1 MFEVILSI
9 FCVSI
14 DGFFT
19 GSAIGL
25 KNTKISLKKLIII
38 SLIPIIMA
46 YPIMFFG
53 YKMSN
58 IITND
63 IIRIIGFTLF
73 FIMAIN
79 SYFEIEK
86 NEEIKDINLL
96 NSLSIGLS
104 IGLDSSVCAF
114 TLALEKYN
122 PFITPIYFGISHFI
136 LIWLGNVLFDKR
148 INNKYIKY
156 LSPITFLIL
165 AILRLF

>member
-1 MFEVILSI
+1 MFEVIISVL
-9 FCVSI
+9 CVSI

-25 KNTKISLKKLIII
+25 KNTKIKLSKLIII
-38 SLIPIIMA
+38 GIIPILMA

-53 YKMSN
+53 YKLSN
-58 IITND
+58 IINND
-63 IIRIIGFTLF
+63 IIKIIGFTLF
-73 FIMAIN
+73 LLISIN
-79 SYFEIEK
+79 SLIEIEK
-86 NEEIKDINLL
+86 EKEINELNLIT
-96 NSLSIGLS
+96 SISIGLS
-104 IGLDSSVCAF
+104 VGLDSSVCAF

-136 LIWLGNVLFDKR
+136 LIWLGNILFNKR

>member
-1 MFEVILSI
+1 MFEVIISVI
-9 FCVSI
+9 CVSI

-19 GSAIGL
+19 GSAMGL
-25 KNTKISLKKLIII
+25 KNTKIKLSKLIII
-38 SLIPIIMA
+38 GLIPIIMA
-46 YPIMFFG
+46 YPVMFFG
-53 YKMSN
+53 NKLSN

-63 IIRIIGFTLF
+63 IIKIIGFTLF
-73 FIMAIN
+73 LIMSIN
-79 SYFEIEK
+79 SFI
-86 NEEIKDINLL
+86 EIKKDKEIKEINLL
-96 NSLSIGLS
+96 TSLSIGLS

-136 LIWLGNVLFDKR
+136 LIWLGNKLFNKK

-165 AILRLF
+165 ALFRLF

>member
-1 MFEVILSI
+1 MFKVILSI
-9 FCVSI
+9 ICVSI

-25 KNTKISLKKLIII
+25 KDTKISLKKLLII
-38 SLIPIIMA
+38 SLMPILMA
-46 YPIMFFG
+46 YPVMFFG
-53 YKMSN
+53 YKISN

-79 SYFEIEK
+79 SYFEIENNK
-86 NEEIKDINLL
+86 NIKDINIINCLAL
-96 NSLSIGLS
+96 GLS
-104 IGLDSSVCAF
+104 LGLDSSTCAF

-136 LIWLGNVLFDKR
+136 LIWLGNISFNKR

-165 AILRLF
+165 AIIRLF

>member
-9 FCVSI
+9 ICVSI

-25 KNTKISLKKLIII
+25 KNTKISFKKLFII
-38 SLIPIIMA
+38 SIIPILMA
-46 YPIMFFG
+46 YPVMFFG
-53 YKMSN
+53 YKISN

-63 IIRIIGFTLF
+63 IVKIIGFTLF

-86 NEEIKDINLL
+86 NKEKKDIDLA

-104 IGLDSSVCAF
+104 VGLDSSVCAF
-114 TLALEKYN
+114 TLALERYN

-136 LIWLGNVLFDKR
+136 LIWLGNILFNKR

-156 LSPITFLIL
+156 LSPITFIIL
-165 AILRLF
+165 AICRLF

>member
-9 FCVSI
+9 ICVSI

-25 KNTKISLKKLIII
+25 KNTKISLKKLLLI
-38 SLIPIIMA
+38 SLIPILMA
-46 YPIMFFG
+46 YPVMFFG
-53 YKMSN
+53 YKISN

-63 IIRIIGFTLF
+63 IIKIIGFTLF

-86 NEEIKDINLL
+86 DEEIKDINLT
-96 NSLSIGLS
+96 NSISIGLS
-104 IGLDSSVCAF
+104 VGLDSSVCAF

-136 LIWLGNVLFDKR
+136 LIWLGNILFNKR

-165 AILRLF
+165 AVIRLF

>member
-9 FCVSI
+9 ICVSI

-19 GSAIGL
+19 GCAIGL
-25 KNTKISLKKLIII
+25 KNTKIKLSKLLIISI
-38 SLIPIIMA
+38 IPILMA
-46 YPIMFFG
+46 YPVMFFG
-53 YKMSN
+53 NKISN

-73 FIMAIN
+73 FLMSIN
-79 SYFEIEK
+79 AYFEIEK
-86 NEEIKDINLL
+86 NKEIKEIDLL

-114 TLALEKYN
+114 TLAIEKHN
-122 PFITPIYFGISHFI
+122 PYITPLYFGISHFI
-136 LIWLGNVLFDKR
+136 LIWLGNILFNKK

-165 AILRLF
+165 AIIRLF

>member
-1 MFEVILSI
+1 MFEVIISVL
-9 FCVSI
+9 CVSI

-25 KNTKISLKKLIII
+25 KNTKIKLSKLIII
-38 SLIPIIMA
+38 GLIPILMA

-53 YKMSN
+53 YKLSN
-58 IITND
+58 IINND
-63 IIRIIGFTLF
+63 IIKIIGFTLF
-73 FIMAIN
+73 LLISIN
-79 SYFEIEK
+79 SLIEIEK
-86 NEEIKDINLL
+86 KKEINELNLIT
-96 NSLSIGLS
+96 SISIGLS

-122 PFITPIYFGISHFI
+122 PFVTPIYFGISHFI
-136 LIWLGNVLFDKR
+136 LIWLGNILFNKR

>member
-1 MFEVILSI
+1 MFEVIISVL
-9 FCVSI
+9 CVSI

-25 KNTKISLKKLIII
+25 KNTKIKLNKLMIIGI
-38 SLIPIIMA
+38 IPIIMA
-46 YPIMFFG
+46 YPVMFFG
-53 YKMSN
+53 NKISN

-63 IIRIIGFTLF
+63 IIKIIGFSLF
-73 FIMAIN
+73 LIMSIN
-79 SYFEIEK
+79 SFIEVKKEKEIQ
-86 NEEIKDINLL
+86 DIDLI
-96 NSLSIGLS
+96 NSISIGIS

-136 LIWLGNVLFDKR
+136 LIWLGNILFNKKL
-148 INNKYIKY
+148 NNKYIKY

>member
-1 MFEVILSI
+1 MFEVIISVL
-9 FCVSI
+9 CVSI

-25 KNTKISLKKLIII
+25 KNTKIKLNKLIII
-38 SLIPIIMA
+38 GIIPIIMA
-46 YPIMFFG
+46 YPVMFFG
-53 YKMSN
+53 NKISN

-63 IIRIIGFTLF
+63 IIKIIGFSLF
-73 FIMAIN
+73 LIMSIN
-79 SYFEIEK
+79 SFIEVKKEKEIQ
-86 NEEIKDINLL
+86 DIDLI
-96 NSLSIGLS
+96 NSISIGISL
-104 IGLDSSVCAF
+104 GLDSSVCAF

-136 LIWLGNVLFDKR
+136 LIWLGNILFNKKL
-148 INNKYIKY
+148 NNKYIKY

>member
-1 MFEVILSI
+1 MFEVIISVL
-9 FCVSI
+9 CVSI

-25 KNTKISLKKLIII
+25 KNTKIKLNKLIII
-38 SLIPIIMA
+38 GIIPIIMA
-46 YPIMFFG
+46 YPVMFFG
-53 YKMSN
+53 NKISN

-63 IIRIIGFTLF
+63 IIKIIGFSLF
-73 FIMAIN
+73 LIMSIN
-79 SYFEIEK
+79 SFIEVKKEKEIQ
-86 NEEIKDINLL
+86 DIDLI
-96 NSLSIGLS
+96 NSISIGIS

-136 LIWLGNVLFDKR
+136 LIWLGNILFNKKL
-148 INNKYIKY
+148 NNKYIKY